1 MRITNR
7 RASYDYQIHEKFE
20 AGINLTGPEVKAVK
34 LGQVD
39 LAGSHVRIVGSE
51 TYLINAKIF
60 PYRYAQLENYEERR
74 TRKLLLHKNE
84 IIALKN
90 KTEGSALTIIP
101 LSMYTVR
108 GLIKMELALARGK
121 KKFQKKESIKRRDI
135 QRDVER
141 ELGVKS

>member
-1 MRITNR
+1 M
-7 RASYDYQIHEKFE
+7 
-20 AGINLTGPEVKAVK
+20 
-34 LGQVD
+34 
-39 LAGSHVRIVGSE
+39 GSE